1 MYIPRRKGARYKTN
15 LFSLLS
21 PWIAPKI
28 ASNCL
33 AVRFVL
39 ELQEAVAINISTMLA
54 ALARWTGLTNNR
66 LVTRDR
72 SKKVTFDFLA
82 NMLSILTIFSRKEG
96 RVANDVYN

>member
-1 MYIPRRKGARYKTN
+1 MYIPRRKGAHYKTN

-21 PWIAPKI
+21 PWIA
-28 ASNCL
+28 SHYL
-33 AVRFVL
+33 AVRLVL
-39 ELQEAVAINISTMLA
+39 ELQEAMAINISMMLA
-54 ALARWTGLTNNR
+54 TLARWTELTNNR
-66 LVTRDR
+66 LVTRDT